1 MMKGSNMPTRSVSSC
16 RRDTV
21 SAATGA
27 NKWENKLNETDY
39 RSQFNYFVN
48 PTLVDIP
55 MILNPIAGSV
65 VAGGKPASTRKA
77 AATAKSRILIESV
90 AVIRSPGEL
99 MADDPPDGD
108 GVTTIG
114 RDQ

>member
-1 MMKGSNMPTRSVSSC
+1 M
-16 RRDTV
+16 

-27 NKWENKLNETDY
+27 NKLENKLIATDY

-48 PTLVDIP
+48 PTLVDIS
-55 MILNPIAGSV
+55 MILNPIVGSV
-65 VAGGKPASTRKA
+65 VAGGKPTSTRKA

-108 GVTTIG
+108 GVTTIEHD
-114 RDQ
+114 R